1 MACSLSPSLG
11 WHLCLS
17 TPSKFSTE
25 QSSSHHTSCQWP
37 VPFLLLWVGIFAC
50 PHLPSFPQPLHSIH
64 RPLRACASLAVAHPD
79 HEEGLEGS
87 ASSERVR
94 KSSGQHRHPSYMR
107 RRRQTTLCW
116 ARRTLAASSGNGKHV
131 RSLLEHWGSAAM
143 CSPWWCIHTSGWS
156 AAMQQVAAQAA
167 LGPGNES

>member
-50 PHLPSFPQPLHSIH
+50 PHLPSFPLNNLHLITQAANGLFPFSFFGLASLPVHTFQVFHSLCTLFIVHFVHVLLWPWLVRITRRVWRVPLHQK
-64 RPLRACASLAVAHPD
+64 
-79 HEEGLEGS
+79 E
-87 ASSERVR
+87 
-94 KSSGQHRHPSYMR
+94 
-107 RRRQTTLCW
+107 
-116 ARRTLAASSGNGKHV
+116 
-131 RSLLEHWGSAAM
+131 
-143 CSPWWCIHTSGWS
+143 
-156 AAMQQVAAQAA
+156 
-167 LGPGNES
+167 